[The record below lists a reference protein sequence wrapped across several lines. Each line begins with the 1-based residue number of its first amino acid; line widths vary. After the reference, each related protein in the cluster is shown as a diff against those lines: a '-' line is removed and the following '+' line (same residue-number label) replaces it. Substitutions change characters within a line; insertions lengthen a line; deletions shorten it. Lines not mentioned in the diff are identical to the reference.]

1 MFQALLSSVGLPNV
15 LSLVLIPIAVLIGT
29 PARIALSARESKRLV
44 DNTAPVALPAL
55 VNLIAFS
62 FINGIIYEVIFASS
76 HLL

>member
-1 MFQALLSSVGLPNV
+1 M
-15 LSLVLIPIAVLIGT
+15 PIAVLTGT
-29 PARIALSARESKRLV
+29 PARIALSARVSKKLV

-62 FINGIIYEVIFASS
+62 FINGIVYEVVFALS